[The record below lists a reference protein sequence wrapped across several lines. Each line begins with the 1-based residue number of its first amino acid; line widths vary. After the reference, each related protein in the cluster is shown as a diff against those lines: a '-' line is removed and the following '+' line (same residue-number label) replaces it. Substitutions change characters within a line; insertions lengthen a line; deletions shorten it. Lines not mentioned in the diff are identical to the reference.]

1 MKIILSQGQ
10 GRIQLGQAGALLKE
24 SGIKVKYLTGWLPK
38 KINPIIVNF
47 LGKIVGRADL
57 YKRLM
62 VRQPVGLDDDDIISC
77 SKSEFYL
84 WFLIILVRL
93 KLLKEDN
100 ALTWGWRYL
109 GKETKKHIKDAD
121 IFHVRSGAGQGGA
134 IEKAKK
140 ENMITIAD
148 HSIAHPISMKE
159 YLIEEYKRF
168 NQKYDLDPNSKF
180 WTLVEKDCLD
190 ADYVLVNSDFVKN
203 TFLDNGYREDI
214 VKVIY
219 FGVREDFVG
228 LKTDWS
234 FVKKDAVHLI
244 FIGHFC
250 FRKGARI
257 LIEAIKELN
266 ERGVSVVLDVLGI
279 VDDLKIPDI
288 PSNIVFHGIFLYDEL
303 KDHLKNSDLY
313 VFPTFAEGSSR
324 AAMEAMASGL
334 PVITTE
340 NCGVPI
346 VHDETGVIIPINNS
360 MILADEIERLI
371 NDKMLREKIGR
382 SASKLISEKY
392 TWGIYKKNLVDFY
405 ELILDKKNDK
415 K

>member
-1 MKIILSQGQ
+1 MHL
-10 GRIQLGQAGALLKE
+10 LGAG
-24 SGIKVKYLTGWLPK
+24 
-38 KINPIIVNF
+38 N
-47 LGKIVGRADL
+47 
-57 YKRLM
+57 
-62 VRQPVGLDDDDIISC
+62 
-77 SKSEFYL
+77 
-84 WFLIILVRL
+84 
-93 KLLKEDN
+93 
-100 ALTWGWRYL
+100 YL
-109 GKETKKHIKDAD
+109 GKETKKHIKNAD

-148 HSIAHPISMKE
+148 HSIAHPVSMKE

-190 ADYVLVNSDFVKN
+190 ADYVLVNSDFVKS

-382 SASKLISEKY
+382 SASKLIGEKY